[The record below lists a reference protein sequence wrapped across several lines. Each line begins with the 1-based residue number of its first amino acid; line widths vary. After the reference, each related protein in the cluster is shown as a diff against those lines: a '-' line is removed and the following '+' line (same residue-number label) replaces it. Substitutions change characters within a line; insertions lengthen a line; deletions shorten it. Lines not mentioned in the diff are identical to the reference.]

1 MTVIPWQENYLSD
14 IRDAS
19 ILLLISPIFLSS
31 NPFKI
36 HLLFAYSK
44 HSFTL
49 RVIIETYIQKPY
61 YVTYKA
67 YSIRLLTFSM

>member
-1 MTVIPWQENYLSD
+1 MIYRDMKFSLSPNP
-14 IRDAS
+14 RDAS

-31 NPFKI
+31 NLFKI

-49 RVIIETYIQKPY
+49 RETYTQKPY